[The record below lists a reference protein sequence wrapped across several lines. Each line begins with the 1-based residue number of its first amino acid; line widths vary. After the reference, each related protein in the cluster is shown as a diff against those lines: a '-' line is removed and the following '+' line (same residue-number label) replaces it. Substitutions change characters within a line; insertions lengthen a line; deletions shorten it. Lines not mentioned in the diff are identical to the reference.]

1 MELLGDMGQVE
12 GRFSLHGDGVNPGEI
27 DARFATNAPWAW
39 ILFWVY
45 PADLLGNV
53 GRMEARSVHL
63 EIVLISTHDWCT
75 VSTKCS
81 IGS

>member
-1 MELLGDMGQVE
+1 MELLRDMGQVE
-12 GRFSLHGDGVNPGEI
+12 GRFHLHGDGVNLGEI
-27 DARFATNAPWAW
+27 HAWFATNAPWAW

-45 PADLLGNV
+45 PVELLGNM
-53 GRMEARSVHL
+53 GRMEAHSVCL

-75 VSTKCS
+75 VCTKCS